1 MDKNERDNQ
10 YDQDDFYDDEVYEER
25 PGIGKKLV
33 GVIISLVLLV
43 ILIAAGLILYNQQ
56 LQPVNP
62 ENTENLYVDIPSGL
76 STKEVSQILEDND
89 LIRNSLVFTS
99 YAGRHSY
106 GGAEI
111 QAATYELNQS
121 MGVPEIFTKLVNGDS
136 YVGQITNVTIPE
148 GKNINEQ
155 AQIVQD
161 AGICTIDEF
170 IAEASNIEKYKATY
184 HILDSIPEDKIADRT
199 LEGYL
204 FPDTYNVVGTGPAG
218 AQNLIDNQLTRL
230 TEVYTPEMIQETQD
244 SGRTVDDVI
253 ILASVV
259 ELETK
264 LPEDRPDAASVFLNR
279 IAQNMPLQSDIT
291 IDYINGTR
299 TDVLTTDQ
307 TQVQSPYNTYLNLGL
322 PYGPI
327 CSPGIASIEACVN
340 PNDTNYLYFVADMT
354 SGKLHFNE
362 TYEGHMQDVQT
373 YMGQ

>member
-1 MDKNERDNQ
+1 MIPEVQ
-10 YDQDDFYDDEVYEER
+10 EMLGFSCVAPILTVYEFLKER
-25 PGIGKKLV
+25 RGL
-33 GVIISLVLLV
+33 GVLREDII
-43 ILIAAGLILYNQQ
+43 ILA
-56 LQPVNP
+56 
-62 ENTENLYVDIPSGL
+62 T
-76 STKEVSQILEDND
+76 
-89 LIRNSLVFTS
+89 R
-99 YAGRHSY
+99 
-106 GGAEI
+106 EI
-111 QAATYELNQS
+111 
-121 MGVPEIFTKLVNGDS
+121 
-136 YVGQITNVTIPE
+136 IPE

>member
-161 AGICTIDEF
+161 AGICTIDDF
-170 IAEASNIEKYKATY
+170 IAEA
-184 HILDSIPEDKIADRT
+184 KIADRT